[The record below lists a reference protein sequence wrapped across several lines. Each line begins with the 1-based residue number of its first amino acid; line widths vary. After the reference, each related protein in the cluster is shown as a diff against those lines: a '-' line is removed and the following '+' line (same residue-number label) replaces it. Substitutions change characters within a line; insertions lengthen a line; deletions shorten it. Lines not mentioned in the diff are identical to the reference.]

1 MSENQNEER
10 ILTKL
15 KDILQESCPEV
26 EDWSTFGPSTTTESL
41 GMDSLTILDLL
52 YDVEQETGVEV
63 EANEVVTFQS
73 IGDINKLLLVKGG

>member
-1 MSENQNEER
+1 MNENQKEES
-10 ILTKL
+10 ILAKL

-26 EDWSTFGPSTTTESL
+26 EDWSSFGPSTTIESL
-41 GMDSLTILDLL
+41 GLDSLTILALL
-52 YDVEQETGVEV
+52 YDIEQETGVHV

>member
-1 MSENQNEER
+1 MNENQKEES
-10 ILTKL
+10 ILAKL

-26 EDWSTFGPSTTTESL
+26 EDWSSFGPSTTIESL
-41 GMDSLTILDLL
+41 GLDSLTILDLL
-52 YDVEQETGVEV
+52 YDIEQETGVHV